1 MMSRDVVAVSAT
13 ASAASAANELRRD
26 DLTLL
31 PVVNDHMEVVGSV
44 GAASFSGRAGRPGRT
59 VAEVMA
65 PPART
70 IDEESTVSEAADLLL
85 HERLRSLL
93 VVNNGKLV
101 GRISRRGL
109 VTYLCQH
116 QWVCGRCGSAERG
129 SHPPVVCP
137 GCGGRGDS
145 FQFEDA
151 DPGN

>member
-13 ASAASAANELRRD
+13 ASAVSAANELRRD
-26 DLTLL
+26 YLTRL

-44 GAASFSGRAGRPGRT
+44 GAASFHGRAGRAGCT
-59 VAEVMA
+59 VGEVMA

-70 IDEESTVSEAADLLL
+70 IDEESTIAEAADLLL

-93 VVNNGKLV
+93 VVSNGKLV
-101 GRISRRGL
+101 GRLSRKGL

-116 QWVCGRCGSAERG
+116 QWVCSSCGSAERG

-137 GCGGRGDS
+137 GCGGRGES
-145 FQFEDA
+145 LQFEDA